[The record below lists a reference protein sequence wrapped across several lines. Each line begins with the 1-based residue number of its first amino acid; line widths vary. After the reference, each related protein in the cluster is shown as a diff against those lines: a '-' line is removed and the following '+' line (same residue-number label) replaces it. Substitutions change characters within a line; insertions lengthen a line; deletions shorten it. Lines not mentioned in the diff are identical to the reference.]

1 MEYTDAY
8 IERVLKEC
16 GVHIPPND
24 PLRLLIP
31 ILHQCK
37 DDLREAQQETLQLFQ
52 SALEEEHEKW
62 SKESLARAETIVSA
76 GLTAV
81 RDTAVTMFKQA
92 EALELEKIAT
102 LIDNK
107 LATARAENQRVQ
119 HFALLNLFCAI
130 VLVATALAMFFLK

>member
-92 EALELEKIAT
+92 EALELEKIAM

-107 LATARAENQRVQ
+107 LAAARAENQRVQ
-119 HFALLNLFCAI
+119 HFALLNLFCSI
-130 VLVATALAMFFLK
+130 VLVATAFAMLFLK

>member
-37 DDLREAQQETLQLFQ
+37 DDLRETQQETLQLFQ

-81 RDTAVTMFKQA
+81 RDMAVTMFKQA

>member
-1 MEYTDAY
+1 M
-8 IERVLKEC
+8 
-16 GVHIPPND
+16 HIPPND

-76 GLTAV
+76 GLTTV

-130 VLVATALAMFFLK
+130 VLVATAFAMLFLK